1 LEGETF
7 TVFEDME
14 PLKAEALVL
23 DTSLLYETNF
33 CYPERK
39 DKNAEQYLDA
49 DGGLHYEEAYG
60 IRDDGSVYGNF
71 SVTLPKFNT
80 KIGSYEQLNQQM
92 EKLMELAHEDK
103 DSFFQEIGELE
114 QDEWISWWRKHEY
127 SHLYI
132 GESYISMYYARKG
145 YEGGMRDWRNSMPLI
160 FDRETGLMLHMD
172 DLFTVE
178 KSVYMK
184 RLTIMCW

>member
-1 LEGETF
+1 
-7 TVFEDME
+7 
-14 PLKAEALVL
+14 
-23 DTSLLYETNF
+23 
-33 CYPERK
+33 
-39 DKNAEQYLDA
+39 
-49 DGGLHYEEAYG
+49 
-60 IRDDGSVYGNF
+60 
-71 SVTLPKFNT
+71 
-80 KIGSYEQLNQQM
+80 
-92 EKLMELAHEDK
+92 MELAHEDK